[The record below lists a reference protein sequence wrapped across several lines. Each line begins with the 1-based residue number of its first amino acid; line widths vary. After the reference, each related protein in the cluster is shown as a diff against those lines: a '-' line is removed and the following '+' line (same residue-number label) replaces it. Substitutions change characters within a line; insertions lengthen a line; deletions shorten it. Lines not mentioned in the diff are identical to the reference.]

1 MNIPYII
8 TNNSITVVFDGI
20 SHTLNDGHL
29 NYAAIRKAIIDR
41 QFDKIPALVDIPKA
55 INRYSY
61 GNIKIENG
69 AIKYAGQPVHN
80 YICDKIFSF
89 MKEGLPFEP
98 LVAFLDKLMKNPS
111 KRAVNELYSFLEHKA
126 MPITPNGNF
135 LAYKSV
141 DSNWRDHH
149 TGTFDN
155 SIGNTLEMNRNAV
168 CDDTD
173 IGCSFG
179 FHAGS
184 LEYARSFGGGAIRL
198 LIVEI
203 DPSDVVSIPKDSNC
217 QKLRTCK
224 YKVTAE
230 YAQKLPDHYTEEYSE
245 KQEFDSYTEPCD
257 CDECPA
263 EEEEE
268 VESHSVLVSFHNVRD
283 ELGRFKGKAKAQ

>member
-184 LEYARSFGGGAIRL
+184 LEYARSFGSGAIRL

-283 ELGRFKGKAKAQ
+283 ELGRFKGKAKV

>member
-29 NYAAIRKAIIDR
+29 NYAAVKQAIIDR
-41 QFDKIPALVDIPKA
+41 QFDKIPILVDIPKA

-126 MPITPNGNF
+126 MPVTPNGNF

-168 CDDTD
+168 CDNTD

-224 YKVTAE
+224 YKVVAE

-245 KQEFDSYTEPCD
+245 KQGFDSYTEPCH

-268 VESHSVLVSFHNVRD
+268 SESHSVLVSFHNVRD
-283 ELGRFKGKAKAQ
+283 ELGRFTNKSKAS

>member
-41 QFDKIPALVDIPKA
+41 QFDKIPTLVDIPKA

-69 AIKYAGQPVHN
+69 AIKYAGQTVHN

-283 ELGRFKGKAKAQ
+283 ELGRFKGKAKV

>member
-155 SIGNTLEMNRNAV
+155 SIGNTLEMVRNAV
-168 CDDTD
+168 CDDAD
-173 IGCSFG
+173 VGCSFG

-203 DPSDVVSIPKDSNC
+203 DPSDVVSIPKDFDC

-224 YKVTAE
+224 YKVVAE

-245 KQEFDSYTEPCD
+245 KQEFDNYTEPCY

-283 ELGRFKGKAKAQ
+283 ELGRFKGKAKVQ

>member
-263 EEEEE
+263 EEEEQ

-283 ELGRFKGKAKAQ
+283 ELGRFKGKAKV

>member
-8 TNNSITVVFDGI
+8 TNNSITIVFDGI

-29 NYAAIRKAIIDR
+29 NYAAVKQAIIDR

-55 INRYSY
+55 IKQYSH
-61 GNIKIENG
+61 GNIEIKNG

-80 YICDKIFSF
+80 YVCEKIFSF

-111 KRAVNELYSFLEHKA
+111 RRAVNELYSFLEHKA

-135 LAYKSV
+135 LAYKSISL
-141 DSNWRDHH
+141 DWKDHY

-155 SIGNTLEMNRNAV
+155 SVGNTLEMARNFV
-168 CDDTD
+168 CDDAEV
-173 IGCSFG
+173 GCSSG

-184 LEYARSFGGGAIRL
+184 LQYASTFGGSSKL
-198 LIVEI
+198 VIVEI

-224 YKVTAE
+224 YKVIAE
-230 YAQKLPDHYTEEYSE
+230 YTQKLPDNYTEQYSSKE
-245 KQEFDSYTEPCD
+245 EFDNYTDPCY

-263 EEEEE
+263 EDENEEG
-268 VESHSVLVSFHNVRD
+268 STAMSFHNVRD
-283 ELGRFKGKAKAQ
+283 ELGRFVKKVKVS

>member
-283 ELGRFKGKAKAQ
+283 ELGRFKGKAKVQ

>member
-20 SHTLNDGHL
+20 SHTLNDGHP
-29 NYAAIRKAIIDR
+29 NYAAIKQAIIDR

-55 INRYSY
+55 INKYSH
-61 GNIKIENG
+61 GNIEIKNG
-69 AIKYAGQPVHN
+69 SIKYAGQPVHN
-80 YICDKIFSF
+80 YVCDKIFSF

-98 LVAFLDKLMKNPS
+98 VVAFLDKLMKNPS

-224 YKVTAE
+224 YKVVAE

-245 KQEFDSYTEPCD
+245 KQGFDSYTEPCD

-268 VESHSVLVSFHNVRD
+268 AENSSVLVSFHNVRD
-283 ELGRFKGKAKAQ
+283 ELGRFTNKTKTS

>member
-283 ELGRFKGKAKAQ
+283 ELGRFKNKTKAS

>member
-69 AIKYAGQPVHN
+69 AIKYAGQTVHN

-168 CDDTD
+168 CDDAD
-173 IGCSFG
+173 VGCSVG

-283 ELGRFKGKAKAQ
+283 ELGRFKGKAKVQ

>member
-20 SHTLNDGHL
+20 SHTLNDGHP
-29 NYAAIRKAIIDR
+29 NYAAIKQAIMDR

-55 INRYSY
+55 INKYSH
-61 GNIKIENG
+61 GNIEIKNG
-69 AIKYAGQPVHN
+69 SIKYAGQLVHN
-80 YICDKIFSF
+80 YVCDKIFSF

-98 LVAFLDKLMKNPS
+98 VVAFLDKLMKNPS

-141 DSNWRDHH
+141 NSNWRDHH
-149 TGTFDN
+149 TDTFDN
-155 SIGNTLEMNRNAV
+155 GVGNTLEMVRNGV
-168 CDDTD
+168 CDDAD
-173 IGCSFG
+173 VGCSVG

-184 LEYARSFGGGAIRL
+184 LEYARSFGGGASRL

-203 DPSDVVSIPKDSNC
+203 DPSDVVSIPKDSDC

-224 YKVTAE
+224 YKVVAE
-230 YAQKLPDHYTEEYSE
+230 YAQKLPDHYTEEYSGKE
-245 KQEFDSYTEPCD
+245 EFDSYTEPCY

-268 VESHSVLVSFHNVRD
+268 SESHSVLVSFHNVRD

>member
-283 ELGRFKGKAKAQ
+283 ELGRFKGKAKV

>member
-230 YAQKLPDHYTEEYSE
+230 YAQKLPDHYTEKYSE

-283 ELGRFKGKAKAQ
+283 ELGRFKGKAKV

>member
-1 MNIPYII
+1 M
-8 TNNSITVVFDGI
+8 
-20 SHTLNDGHL
+20 NDGHL

-283 ELGRFKGKAKAQ
+283 ELGRFKGKAKV

>member
-69 AIKYAGQPVHN
+69 AIKYAGQLVHN

-168 CDDTD
+168 CDDAD
-173 IGCSFG
+173 VGCSFG

-283 ELGRFKGKAKAQ
+283 ELGRFKGKAKV

>member
-173 IGCSFG
+173 VGCSFG

-245 KQEFDSYTEPCD
+245 KQEFDSYTEPCE

-283 ELGRFKGKAKAQ
+283 ELGRFKGKAKV

>member
-173 IGCSFG
+173 VGCSFG

-283 ELGRFKGKAKAQ
+283 ELGRFKGKAKV

>member
-203 DPSDVVSIPKDSNC
+203 DPSDVVSIPKDFDC

-224 YKVTAE
+224 YKVVAE

-245 KQEFDSYTEPCD
+245 KQGFDSYTEPCD

-263 EEEEE
+263 EEEEQ

-283 ELGRFKGKAKAQ
+283 ELGRFKGKAKV

>member
-245 KQEFDSYTEPCD
+245 KQEFDSYTEPCY

-283 ELGRFKGKAKAQ
+283 ELGRFKGKAKVQ

>member
-155 SIGNTLEMNRNAV
+155 SIGNTLEMVRNAV
-168 CDDTD
+168 CDDAD
-173 IGCSFG
+173 VGCSVG

-283 ELGRFKGKAKAQ
+283 ELGRFKGKAKV

>member
-29 NYAAIRKAIIDR
+29 NYTAIRKAIIDR

>member
-29 NYAAIRKAIIDR
+29 NYAAVKQAIIDR
-41 QFDKIPALVDIPKA
+41 QFDKIPILVDIPKA

-126 MPITPNGNF
+126 MPVTPNGNF

-224 YKVTAE
+224 YKVVAE

-245 KQEFDSYTEPCD
+245 KQGFDSYTEPCD

-268 VESHSVLVSFHNVRD
+268 AENSSVLVSFHNVRD
-283 ELGRFKGKAKAQ
+283 ELGRFTNKTKTS

>member
-155 SIGNTLEMNRNAV
+155 SIGNNRNAV

-263 EEEEE
+263 EEEEQ

>member
-263 EEEEE
+263 EEEEQ

>member
-1 MNIPYII
+1 MNIPYIV
-8 TNNSITVVFDGI
+8 TNNSITIVFDGI

-29 NYAAIRKAIIDR
+29 NYAAVKQAIIDR
-41 QFDKIPALVDIPKA
+41 QFDKIPALLDIPKA
-55 INRYSY
+55 INKYSH
-61 GNIKIENG
+61 GNIEIKNG

-80 YICDKIFSF
+80 YVCEKIFSF

-98 LVAFLDKLMKNPS
+98 LVNFLDKLMKNPS
-111 KRAVNELYSFLEHKA
+111 RRAVNELYSFLEHKA

-155 SIGNTLEMNRNAV
+155 SVGNTLEMARNSV
-168 CDDTD
+168 CDDAAVS
-173 IGCSFG
+173 CYVG

-184 LEYARSFGGGAIRL
+184 LQYASSYGGYGSVL

-203 DPSDVVSIPKDSNC
+203 DPADVVSIPLDSSC

-224 YKVTAE
+224 YKVVAK

-245 KQEFDSYTEPCD
+245 KQEFNSYTEPCY

-263 EEEEE
+263 EEEEKT
-268 VESHSVLVSFHNVRD
+268 ESHSALVSFHNVRD
-283 ELGRFKGKAKAQ
+283 ELGRFKSKSKA

>member
-1 MNIPYII
+1 M
-8 TNNSITVVFDGI
+8 
-20 SHTLNDGHL
+20 NDGHL

-69 AIKYAGQPVHN
+69 AIKYAGQTVHN

-263 EEEEE
+263 EEEEQA
-268 VESHSVLVSFHNVRD
+268 ESHSVLVSFHNVRD
-283 ELGRFKGKAKAQ
+283 ELGRFKGKAKVQ

>member
-155 SIGNTLEMNRNAV
+155 SIGNTLEMVRNAV
-168 CDDTD
+168 CDDAD
-173 IGCSFG
+173 VGCSFG

-263 EEEEE
+263 EEEEQ

-283 ELGRFKGKAKAQ
+283 ELGRFKGKAKV

>member
-41 QFDKIPALVDIPKA
+41 QFDKIPTLVDIPKA

-155 SIGNTLEMNRNAV
+155 SIGNTLEMNSNAV

-283 ELGRFKGKAKAQ
+283 ELGRFTNKTKTS

>member
-8 TNNSITVVFDGI
+8 TNNSITIVFDGI
-20 SHTLNDGHL
+20 SHTLNDGHP
-29 NYAAIRKAIIDR
+29 NYAAIKQAIIDR

-55 INRYSY
+55 INKYSH
-61 GNIKIENG
+61 GNIEIKNG
-69 AIKYAGQPVHN
+69 SIKYAGQPVHN
-80 YICDKIFSF
+80 YVCDKIFSF

-98 LVAFLDKLMKNPS
+98 VVAFLDKLMKNPS

-224 YKVTAE
+224 YKVVAE

-245 KQEFDSYTEPCD
+245 KQGFDSYTEPCD

-268 VESHSVLVSFHNVRD
+268 AENSSVLVSFHNVRD
-283 ELGRFKGKAKAQ
+283 ELGRFTNKTKTS

>member
-69 AIKYAGQPVHN
+69 AIKYAGQTVHN

-168 CDDTD
+168 CDDAD
-173 IGCSFG
+173 VGCSFG

-283 ELGRFKGKAKAQ
+283 ELGRFKGKAKV

>member
-155 SIGNTLEMNRNAV
+155 SIGNTLEMVRNAV
-168 CDDTD
+168 CDDAD
-173 IGCSFG
+173 VGCSFG

-263 EEEEE
+263 EEEEQ

-283 ELGRFKGKAKAQ
+283 ELGRFKGKAKVQ

>member
-203 DPSDVVSIPKDSNC
+203 
-217 QKLRTCK
+217 L
-224 YKVTAE
+224 
-230 YAQKLPDHYTEEYSE
+230 
-245 KQEFDSYTEPCD
+245 
-257 CDECPA
+257 
-263 EEEEE
+263 
-268 VESHSVLVSFHNVRD
+268 
-283 ELGRFKGKAKAQ
+283 

>member
-283 ELGRFKGKAKAQ
+283 ELGRFTNKTKTS

>member
-283 ELGRFKGKAKAQ
+283 ELGRFKSKAKVQ